1 MTQTTTQIKTVRSAR
16 SLLPTLFIFLLFLAA
31 ILATIARP
39 AENPSPPAS
48 KAAPTSASNPPSV
61 PKYTGPSPLTEHER
75 DSFLRIAATLDKDSA
90 LIAKDQAATQL
101 LQQEQKEAVEEQK
114 KVTQER
120 QDLFISICARAGI
133 PREQVMANQCG
144 VNAEMKDPN
153 GNVVGQVYWVNP
165 PTAALATPTS
175 TTPPA
180 SKKGK

>member
-1 MTQTTTQIKTVRSAR
+1 MIIKARFSHRSTLNVVLI
-16 SLLPTLFIFLLFLAA
+16 SLLLFFIATT
-31 ILATIARP
+31 LATVARP
-39 AENPSPPAS
+39 AENPPSPPVP
-48 KAAPTSASNPPSV
+48 KGGAPA

-101 LQQEQKEAVEEQK
+101 LQQEQKEATEEQK
-114 KVTQER
+114 KATQER

-165 PTAALATPTS
+165 PQTTPPAIPTPA
-175 TTPPA
+175 TPPA